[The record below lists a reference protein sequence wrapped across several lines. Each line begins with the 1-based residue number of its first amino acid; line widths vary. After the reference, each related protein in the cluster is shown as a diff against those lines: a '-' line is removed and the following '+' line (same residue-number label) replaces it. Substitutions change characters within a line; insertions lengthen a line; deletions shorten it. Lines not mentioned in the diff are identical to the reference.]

1 MENKST
7 SDEMISLDRSLASCI
22 ACYQMQYNEND
33 MKHTHI
39 FIGRYKEVPL
49 QIIKIFK
56 YHDYI
61 CNIVSYTLTADEIDA
76 HIFKIIGLMIT
87 LPERDDVMYCYDLVY
102 NQPENCYQ
110 LIWCD
115 CVKNNHLIIERMDR
129 FPGNHLMIDVMIES
143 FIKNCKL

>member
-1 MENKST
+1 METKST
-7 SDEMISLDRSLASCI
+7 SEQMISLDGALADHI

-33 MKHTHI
+33 MKHNHI

-49 QIIKIFK
+49 HIIKIFK

-61 CNIVSYTLTADEIDA
+61 CNIISYILTSEEIEA
-76 HIFKIIGLMIT
+76 KIFKIIGLMIT
-87 LPERDDVMYCYDLVY
+87 RPEMDEVMYCYDFVY
-102 NQPENCYQ
+102 NQQEHGYQ

-115 CVKNNHLIIERMDR
+115 CAENNHRIIERMDR
-129 FPGNHLMIDVMIES
+129 FPGNQLMIDVMMES